1 MVNLKLHNMN
11 QILKIQVK
19 NKIKNDK
26 NIIIQNIKIIHNKYQ
41 YFKIISLDLSI
52 NNKKNKNSKLK
63 KKVKKVKGT
72 ISIKN

>member
-26 NIIIQNIKIIHNKYQ
+26 NIIIQNIKIIHNKY
-41 YFKIISLDLSI
+41 
-52 NNKKNKNSKLK
+52 
-63 KKVKKVKGT
+63 
-72 ISIKN
+72 